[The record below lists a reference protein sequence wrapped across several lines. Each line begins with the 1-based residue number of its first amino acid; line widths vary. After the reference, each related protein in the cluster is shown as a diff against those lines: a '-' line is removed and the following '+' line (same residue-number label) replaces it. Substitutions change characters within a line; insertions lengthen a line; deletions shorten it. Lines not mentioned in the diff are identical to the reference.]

1 MENQNKKDEIQSRR
15 EFFKEAAKK
24 ALPIIGAVALMSN
37 PVIAQAVN
45 KESMNCEN
53 GCYGSCYGGCYYT
66 CKDSCDSS
74 CKDSCNLSCLGSC
87 VDSCKGSC
95 KDTCWK
101 SGYLH

>member
-1 MENQNKKDEIQSRR
+1 MEQQKKDEIQSRR
-15 EFFKEAAKK
+15 EFFKNAAKK
-24 ALPIIGAVALMSN
+24 ALPIIGAVALMNN

-53 GCYGSCYGGCYYT
+53 SCYGSCYGGCYYT

-87 VDSCKGSC
+87 VDTCKGTC